1 MRGAGHVVVG
11 DVTSIA
17 PGECAMKCDHEAMLW
32 EALDGQRVRCAL
44 CGHQCVIAA
53 GKYGLCRVRR
63 NVGGKLVSLNYGA
76 LVAMNADP
84 IEKKPLFHFLPGTRS
99 LSVAAAGCNF
109 QCAFC
114 QNWQISQAPR
124 DGLSI
129 AGTEVSPEQ
138 IVAAA
143 AEHGCPSISYTYT
156 EPTVFFELAY
166 DTATLA
172 KRRGIRNCFVSN
184 GFLSEKAV
192 ETIAPVLDA
201 INVDL
206 KAFRD
211 ATYRTIMKARLE
223 PVLTCLRALVKAG
236 IWVEVTTLVVPG
248 MNDSAEELGDIARFI
263 AGELGDFVPWHVSR
277 FHGDY
282 KMTTAPSTP
291 LETLEL
297 ACRLG
302 REAGLKYV
310 YCGNVAG
317 EADENTYCPDCH
329 KLLIEREGFL
339 VRAQHLADGA
349 CPHCHR
355 RIEGVW
361 SAQ

>member
-1 MRGAGHVVVG
+1 MTH
-11 DVTSIA
+11 
-17 PGECAMKCDHEAMLW
+17 DHDAMLW
-32 EALDGQRVRCAL
+32 EALDGQTVRCNL

-53 GKYGLCRVRR
+53 GKYGVCRVRR
-63 NVGGKLVSLNYGA
+63 NVEGKLKSLNYGA
-76 LVAMNADP
+76 LVALNADP

-124 DGLSI
+124 DGLSVGG
-129 AGTEVSPEQ
+129 ATVSPAE

-143 AEHGCPSISYTYT
+143 VEHHCPSISYTYT
-156 EPTVFFELAY
+156 EPTVFFELAH
-166 DTATLA
+166 DAATLA
-172 KRRGIRNCFVSN
+172 KERGLKNCFVSN
-184 GFLSEKAV
+184 GFLSALAV

-223 PVLTCLRALVKAG
+223 PVLECLKALVKAG
-236 IWVEVTTLVVPG
+236 VWVEVTTLVVPG
-248 MNDSAEELGDIARFI
+248 MNDSPEELQAIARFI
-263 AGELGDFVPWHVSR
+263 AEQLGDSVPWHVSR

-282 KMTTAPSTP
+282 KMTSVPSTP
-291 LETLEL
+291 LRTLEL
-297 ACRLG
+297 ACRMG
-302 REAGLKYV
+302 KEAGLKYI
-310 YCGNVAG
+310 YSGNVASQAN
-317 EADENTYCPDCH
+317 ESTYCPACRE
-329 KLLIEREGFL
+329 LLIERAGFT
-339 VRAQHLADGA
+339 VRKNRLAGGC
-349 CPHCHR
+349 CPGCKTP
-355 RIEGVW
+355 IAGVW

>member
-1 MRGAGHVVVG
+1 
-11 DVTSIA
+11 
-17 PGECAMKCDHEAMLW
+17 MKRDHDAMLW
-32 EALDGQRVRCAL
+32 EALDGQTVRCNL

-53 GKYGLCRVRR
+53 GKYGVCRVRR
-63 NVGGKLVSLNYGA
+63 NVEGKLRSLNYGA
-76 LVAMNADP
+76 LVALNADP

-99 LSVAAAGCNF
+99 LSVAAPGCNF

-124 DGLSI
+124 DGLSVG
-129 AGTEVSPEQ
+129 GTAVSPAE
-138 IVAAA
+138 IVEAAIR
-143 AEHGCPSISYTYT
+143 HDCPSISYTYT

-172 KRRGIRNCFVSN
+172 RQRGLKNCFVSN
-184 GFLSEKAV
+184 GFLSPLAV
-192 ETIAPVLDA
+192 QTIAPVLDA

-223 PVLTCLRALVKAG
+223 PVLTCLKALVKAK

-248 MNDSAEELGDIARFI
+248 MNDSAEELSDIARFI
-263 AGELGDFVPWHVSR
+263 AEQLGDFVPWHLSR

-282 KMTTAPSTP
+282 KMTTVPSTP
-291 LETLEL
+291 LRTLEQ

-302 REAGLKYV
+302 KEAGLKYL

-317 EADENTYCPDCH
+317 QADESTYCPACNEM
-329 KLLIEREGFL
+329 LIERMGFT
-339 VRAQHLADGA
+339 VRSNRLADGC
-349 CPHCHR
+349 CPTCR
-355 RIEGVW
+355 TPIEGVW
-361 SAQ
+361 S